1 MKLAQPFAYAVA
13 LIIAAGPAFAV
24 GPVHKAC
31 EADMAKL
38 CPDVP
43 REHGKTRDCMEAQK
57 DKLSQACKSALES
70 TPRGSNKLKQKEKEK
85 SKAPDE

>member
-1 MKLAQPFAYAVA
+1 MKFARPLACA
-13 LIIAAGPAFAV
+13 LALTVIAGPAFAT

-38 CPDVP
+38 CPNTP

-57 DKLSQACKSALES
+57 DKLSPACKSALES
-70 TPRGSNKLKQKEKEK
+70 TPRGANKLKQKQKEK
-85 SKAPDE
+85 SAAPDE